1 MPRRHRQVPAPPSAS
16 TGWQWRT
23 FPVFFA
29 FVCGVFIAGLAA
41 GIGNT
46 PFSILFLASLAGMGF
61 GLAHI
66 LTRQIALR
74 RVPRLRGPA
83 AVESAE
89 EEAEA
94 GPPPP
99 RRRGRRRR

>member
-1 MPRRHRQVPAPPSAS
+1 MPRSRHRQPFEAPAT

-29 FVCGVFIAGLAA
+29 FVCGVFLMGLSVTL
-41 GIGNT
+41 GENVFG
-46 PFSILFLASLAGMGF
+46 ILFLVSLAGMGF

-74 RVPRLRGPA
+74 RAQRLGQRGAYGPA
-83 AVESAE
+83 AEEPEVSA
-89 EEAEA
+89 APA
-94 GPPPP
+94 
-99 RRRGRRRR
+99 RRHRRRRR